1 MKIELKNT
9 PEQQV
14 LFKAMANSKRKSEA
28 IKAQE
33 MFAQL
38 VAPRIG
44 QVLDQADTTALVYR
58 SFTYNADDNPTMP
71 VEPLLGIG
79 ENHLSTWSNSVAGG
93 LASNRVYQPIEEIQF
108 TNYRLDSAI
117 SWNKRYAAKAR
128 LDVISLYLTRL
139 AQEILVKRNRNAWSV
154 VLAALAAG
162 SNGGIANVKKVD
174 NSGLFTLDD
183 LNHLFTRIVRQNL
196 SWVGGSPTQSLGK
209 LTDLIMSPEVYEQI
223 RAFAYNP
230 VQTLGALGGAAT
242 GTNIALPDAQR
253 AAMFAG
259 GGIESLFG
267 VRLQQMVELGVG
279 GKYTTLF
286 DELSTQT
293 YTEDDGSN
301 GATFN
306 ATTDDLIIGLDL
318 TRDFAW
324 RAIAQDPED
333 NSTFSLV
340 ADDQF
345 VGRSEVIGFYG
356 WENMGHIVTDT
367 HAIQGLVV

>member
-1 MKIELKNT
+1 
-9 PEQQV
+9 
-14 LFKAMANSKRKSEA
+14 
-28 IKAQE
+28 
-33 MFAQL
+33 
-38 VAPRIG
+38 
-44 QVLDQADTTALVYR
+44 VLDQADTTALVYR

-71 VEPLLGIG
+71 VEPLLNIG
-79 ENHLSTWSNSVAGG
+79 QDWLSTWSNSVAGG

-162 SNGGIANVKKVD
+162 SNGGIANVKRVD
-174 NSGLFTLDD
+174 TAGLFTLDD

-196 SWVGGSPTQSLGK
+196 SWVGGSPTESLGK
-209 LTDLIMSPEVYEQI
+209 LTDLVMSPEVYEQI

-230 VQTLGALGGAAT
+230 VQTAGALGAVAGATA
-242 GTNIALPDAQR
+242 NIALPDAQR

-279 GKYTTLF
+279 AKYTLLF
-286 DELSTQT
+286 DELA
-293 YTEDDGSN
+293 
-301 GATFN
+301 GAT
-306 ATTDDLIIGLDL
+306 AYTTDAGTGSAVFAGGSEDLVIGLDL

-333 NSTFSLV
+333 KSTFSLIP
-340 ADDQF
+340 DDQF

-356 WENMGHIVTDT
+356 WENMGHVVTDT